1 MITNKTKLKTPE
13 EILEKIKQYFN
24 QQRKLI
30 VLITIIVGIITH
42 FLLLSNLI
50 VSQDGL
56 LNGVHYTAGGYEA
69 SLGRWGIDFFDS
81 LRNNIAL
88 PFLTT
93 LLSIVIM
100 GFINLLLIDIFEI
113 KSKIFQ
119 IFTILS
125 VVVSPSLCMTL
136 LYSYTADAYLFAMFF
151 SIFTVYSFY
160 KIANPKI
167 GISLGIISFILML
180 ATYQSYMGITIG
192 LIVMLSI
199 KRLCSEENS
208 TFEVIKDLFTKAIWI
223 ILAGILYFII
233 TKMLLYINGLTM
245 STYKGTNQ
253 ISFATVF
260 SSLLPSIQNAYVA
273 FFKYFFADG
282 IILNRAWKR
291 EKLFLIIFIL
301 GVVIYL
307 ALFVKALKTKNN
319 SKEVWIRFSI
329 ATILMLGLPLALNIV
344 ILLAPGNEI
353 YYLIATQMILII
365 PFILTLFERLTEQ
378 SLLEILI
385 NWGIVFVVSV
395 IMLTYFL
402 SIIVT
407 YQTIDMTYHQ
417 AKTVATRIIDR
428 MEQYPG
434 YRSGM
439 NKLFAGV
446 IDDVNFPKTL
456 DIYNLAVT
464 NGMRSSIFHATYWGQ
479 EKTWKNFINV
489 FCGIPIEFCKDYEYY
504 TIITSDEFKQM
515 DIFPGKNSVKII
527 DDVMVVKFTENPAL
541 PPMSEEMK
549 QRGISY

>member
-1 MITNKTKLKTPE
+1 MIQNKTKLKTPE
-13 EILEKIKQYFN
+13 EILEIIKHYFN
-24 QQRKLI
+24 QQRRFIFFITLI
-30 VLITIIVGIITH
+30 LGTITH
-42 FLLLSNLI
+42 FLLISNLI

-56 LNGVHYTAGGYEA
+56 LNGVHYTAGGYET

-88 PFLTT
+88 PFITT
-93 LLSIVIM
+93 LVSIVIM
-100 GFINLLLIDIFEI
+100 GFINLLLIDLLEI
-113 KSKIFQ
+113 KSRIFQ

-160 KIANPKI
+160 KIPNKKI
-167 GISLGIISFILML
+167 GTILGILSFILML
-180 ATYQSYMGITIG
+180 ATYQSYMGMTIG

-199 KRLCSEENS
+199 KRLCSKENS
-208 TFEVIKDLFTKAIWI
+208 TFEVIKDIFTKAIWI
-223 ILAGILYFII
+223 ILAAFLYFAI
-233 TKMLLYINGLTM
+233 TKILLYINGLTM

-260 SSLLPSIQNAYVA
+260 GSFLPSIQNAYLA

-282 IILNRAWKR
+282 IILNRAWRR
-291 EKLFLIIFIL
+291 EQLFLVVFIL

-319 SKEVWIRFSI
+319 SKEVWSRFGV
-329 ATILMLGLPLALNIV
+329 ATILILVLPLALNIV
-344 ILLAPGNEI
+344 ILFAPGNEI

-365 PFILTLFERLTEQ
+365 PFILTLFEMLTEKT
-378 SLLEILI
+378 LLEILI
-385 NWGIVFVVSV
+385 NWGIVFVISV
-395 IMLTYFL
+395 IMITYFL
-402 SIIVT
+402 SIVVT
-407 YQTIDMTYHQ
+407 YQTIDMMYYQ
-417 AKTVATRIIDR
+417 AKTVANRMIER

-464 NGMRSSIFHATYWGQ
+464 NGMRSSLFHATYWGQ
-479 EKTWKNFINV
+479 EKTWKNFMNV

-515 DIFPGKNSVKII
+515 DIFPGENSVKII
-527 DDVMVVKFTENPAL
+527 DDVMVIKFTENPAL

>member
-160 KIANPKI
+160 KIANKKI
-167 GISLGIISFILML
+167 GIPLGIISFILML

-260 SSLLPSIQNAYVA
+260 GSLLPSIQNAYVA
-273 FFKYFFADG
+273 FLKYFFADG